1 LVTHNQLAESPP
13 RGFEGSSSDQL
24 PSAGQGRQVDAP
36 RLPPVTIRQGGNGEI
51 ILSSEDTAALD
62 RLERLLADLL
72 PAQPSYTV
80 FRVQHA
86 SPYAV
91 DLKLLE
97 VFAATSGQATTPLR
111 FVSDATTKSIMVFG
125 AGPKELR
132 EIQELVRF
140 YDYPATRDPDTIRK
154 PKFFTLDHANA
165 EAVAGVLKEIYR
177 DLLSANDRALAEGRR
192 NEQSDSQA
200 SYYAAS
206 AIAADATT
214 PRFRG
219 MLSVGIFPQTKT
231 LVVSAPEFLQKEI
244 AATIRELDQP
254 TASTVTSVVS
264 IDGGVNAAFIAEQ
277 LTRLM
282 APSAVSSR
290 PPSAE
295 APRAQANNGRRDEAR
310 SAPNGNANGNGNRGR
325 NGAGNGDRQRGAP
338 QARRGDR

>member
-1 LVTHNQLAESPP
+1 
-13 RGFEGSSSDQL
+13 
-24 PSAGQGRQVDAP
+24 
-36 RLPPVTIRQGGNGEI
+36 
-51 ILSSEDTAALD
+51 
-62 RLERLLADLL
+62 
-72 PAQPSYTV
+72 
-80 FRVQHA
+80 
-86 SPYAV
+86 
-91 DLKLLE
+91 
-97 VFAATSGQATTPLR
+97 
-111 FVSDATTKSIMVFG
+111 
-125 AGPKELR
+125 
-132 EIQELVRF
+132 
-140 YDYPATRDPDTIRK
+140 
-154 PKFFTLDHANA
+154 
-165 EAVAGVLKEIYR
+165 
-177 DLLSANDRALAEGRR
+177 LLSANDRALAEGRR

-219 MLSVGIFPQTKT
+219 MLSVGIFPQTNT

-282 APSAVSSR
+282 APTAVSSR

-310 SAPNGNANGNGNRGR
+310 SAPNGNGNGNRGR
-325 NGAGNGDRQRGAP
+325 NGDRQGGAA